1 MRTIYLSGPMTG
13 YPDFNYP
20 AFDYAAAKLRALG
33 YNVLNPAEDFAGDTE
48 LDYEEYIRKDIKH
61 VLTADLLVMLDGWEG
76 SAGSHLEVAVAVGIG
91 MPVALIDDVL
101 SDDPDDL
108 NYIFNPYE
116 GRKAL
121 AVLFGLEEDASAPA
135 QSILEEAQSLVHG
148 DRGEAYGHPFD
159 DFSKTALIWSA
170 IFGIPVTPEQ
180 VALGMVG
187 VKISR
192 EINKPKR
199 DNRVDGAGYFETLDM
214 VAQRREEL
222 QVTKEAP

>member
-1 MRTIYLSGPMTG
+1 MTG
-13 YPDFNYP
+13 YPDYNYP
-20 AFDYAAAKLRALG
+20 AFDFAAAKLRALG

-48 LDYEEYIRKDIKH
+48 LEYEEYIRKDIKH
-61 VLTADLLVMLDGWEG
+61 VLTADLLVLLDGWEG

-108 NYIFNPYE
+108 NFIFNPYE

-121 AVLFGLEEDASAPA
+121 AVLFGLEEDDTPKS
-135 QSILEEAQSLVHG
+135 SILEEAQSLVHG
-148 DRGEAYGHPFD
+148 DRGEDYGHPLD
-159 DFSKTALIWSA
+159 DFSKTALIWQA
-170 IFGIPVTPEQ
+170 IFGIPVQPEQ
-180 VALGMVG
+180 VALAMVG

-192 EINKPKR
+192 EVNRPKR

-214 VAQRREEL
+214 VVSERVLRQ